1 MKAVWYVIVK
11 ENDKNYLVLQENPV
25 TTFWFHHIDKI
36 EGLKPDIKS
45 TSDLWN
51 AVSFF
56 LGGGGGLLLF
66 TTINRREC
74 EVQLY
79 RCRKRDF
86 DQALRTKSLS

>member
-11 ENDKNYLVLQENPV
+11 ENDKNYLVLQEKPV

-56 LGGGGGLLLF
+56 LGGGADFFFLP
-66 TTINRREC
+66 
-74 EVQLY
+74 QLTAESVKY
-79 RCRKRDF
+79 SYTDAGNGISIR
-86 DQALRTKSLS
+86 L